1 MRFNLNKFF
10 NFLKVKF
17 KYFYIYLLFKFKSV
31 VFYGN
36 NTLRGVGKSWLII
49 KTASIYKMF
58 IISMNSNDT
67 KQQAQYMKEKGIIK
81 NIPAIYDSNNNF
93 SGFGSVNVLLDTDIK
108 TYNILKSSYQNLN
121 VIGGFVFTPDYK
133 MNTIKNSI

>member
-17 KYFYIYLLFKFKSV
+17 KYFYIYLLFKFKPI

-36 NTLRGVGKSWLII
+36 NTLRGFGKSWLII

-58 IISMNSNDT
+58 IVSMNSNAT

-81 NIPAIYDSNNNF
+81 NIPAIYDNNNNF
-93 SGFGSVNVLLDTDIK
+93 SGFGNVNVLLDTDIK

-121 VIGGFVFTPDYK
+121 IIGGFVFTPDYK